1 MRTHKLH
8 GLILFVLALLLPLS
22 TIDQASAADYRP
34 LIGRWQ
40 RTDGGYVSRES
51 NGWQPT
57 AAMAG
62 SLLQSPADQCLPGHG
77 IHVFK
82 DHLKVEIEL
91 RDTGYP
97 GLHLYPALR
106 SGQGRPARILL
117 PGRPKA
123 ELRRGVCAHEVKMTR
138 LWLANTKAIGHQ
150 LCEGEKSGAG
160 TVIPLKKTAFDRN

>member
-22 TIDQASAADYRP
+22 TIDQASAADFRP

-40 RTDGGYVSRES
+40 RTDGGYVIEIKRVATDGTMQAAYFNPRPINVSRA
-51 NGWQPT
+51 T
-57 AAMAG
+57 A
-62 SLLQSPADQCLPGHG
+62 S
-77 IHVFK
+77 VFK
-82 DHLKVEIEL
+82 DHLKVESRTARCRL
-91 RDTGYP
+91 PR
-97 GLHLYPALR
+97 LQLYPALR
-106 SGQGRPARILL
+106 SRQGRTARILL
-117 PGRPKA
+117 PGRSKA

-138 LWLANTKAIGHQ
+138 RWLANTKAIGHQ